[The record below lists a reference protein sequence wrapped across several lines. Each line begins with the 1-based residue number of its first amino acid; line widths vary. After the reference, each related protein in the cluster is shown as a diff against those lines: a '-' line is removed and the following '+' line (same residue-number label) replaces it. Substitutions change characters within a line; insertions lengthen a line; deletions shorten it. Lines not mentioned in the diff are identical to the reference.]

1 MTVWHWAAFRR
12 KIVIMLQVWG
22 WAEEKLKTNEIINKF
37 LIVTDNEGITAWQW
51 AACEGKL
58 NIYLKIW
65 EWA

>member
-1 MTVWHWAAFRR
+1 
-12 KIVIMLQVWG
+12 MLQVWG